1 VIGQS
6 YPAGTLLPKS
16 SKLIFWLARVQER
29 NPSLCLILL
38 VKKRRIITLL
48 FEIKGM
54 KISDI
59 KRIPYPGL
67 GPGIIIKQSPA
78 SGFQINSKARI
89 SIEVSQ

>member
-1 VIGQS
+1 M
-6 YPAGTLLPKS
+6 PD
-16 SKLIFWLARVQER
+16 
-29 NPSLCLILL
+29 
-38 VKKRRIITLL
+38 KKKKKEKDITLL

-89 SIEVSQ
+89 SIEVSQWMPYSLPFFPPIILIWKES